1 MSTADARG
9 EVVTLGVFLA
19 GRSAARIRTWTIGTK
34 IRGAAFTLRRKSGPQ
49 PAGTW
54 CHGRCAHFSA
64 TLPALLGLVSPS
76 RRLATTGV
84 GRITYGSVTYV
95 VQVTRRFAA
104 GASMTVLR
112 RGGHPRLST

>member
-1 MSTADARG
+1 
-9 EVVTLGVFLA
+9 
-19 GRSAARIRTWTIGTK
+19 
-34 IRGAAFTLRRKSGPQ
+34 
-49 PAGTW
+49 
-54 CHGRCAHFSA
+54 
-64 TLPALLGLVSPS
+64 LGLVSPS
-76 RRLATTGV
+76 RRLAATGV